1 MSPLEKSRQ
10 TQSRALRNAF
20 RKVESGPLDEPVP
33 EVSLRLGFML
43 RNFKELGGIAVY
55 TRELLEHLLEIDRKN
70 EYYIFYGSKDLLGR
84 YAHHP
89 NVQETYVP
97 CRSKF
102 LWDQAHVASVAERLG
117 VEVMFSPKMSSPLLF
132 RGRKVFAIHGAE
144 QFVHAKEYPL
154 LDRLYVRTFL
164 PWFARTSDRV
174 IALSESAK
182 VDLVHHLG
190 VEPDRIAV
198 TYPGTK
204 EIYFREV
211 APEDVERVRVKY
223 NLPQHYL
230 LHVGLVWGAKNFEV
244 FPKVLELLEQN
255 RSIILA
261 HAGAMRGWVR
271 ESSESHNR
279 IVELGF
285 VPDEDLA
292 ALYRGAVALVF
303 PSLYEGFGIPLL
315 EAMCCGCPVITTNWG
330 AMKEV
335 VNGAALLVDSRDPNA
350 IANAVESL
358 LDSPELRA
366 DLVRRGKERARDFS
380 WNRTARETLA
390 ILEGAKE
397 AVRLPAEVTEE
408 AGAMTTFPDVAPAG
422 APPASV
428 APTRASAP
436 ATPSPSHGPTR
447 AAPARLPGPTTTTED
462 PLAAREKRKSA
473 ILRVVKI
480 AISVLL
486 LGYLAKQV
494 NFGAMIDALRQAR
507 WDLVLLA
514 YAVSHVDR
522 IIQGGKWWG
531 LVRSSGMRIPFWGA
545 IANTYAG
552 NFAGQFLPAGVGGD
566 VVRLVLLKRL
576 QFPAIEMA
584 ASIVVE
590 RLFGLFA
597 LATVASASIAVATV
611 RGVDLPGSIEG
622 VTLVLFAAMATTL
635 LLSFRRGMAEWV
647 ARFSNAVTALPVRV
661 PYSRKLGDLLTAY
674 HKYSGR
680 SRAVLSYF
688 ALSIVEVLV
697 LVTINF
703 LVARALHL
711 DVSPLMLLLVVPV
724 TMIAY
729 RIPISLNGLGV
740 QEGMLGYFFQQAGYG
755 IDAGVSM
762 SLVLRVVEIATYLPG
777 ALFLWNAKREEE
789 RGG

>member
-1 MSPLEKSRQ
+1 M
-10 TQSRALRNAF
+10 
-20 RKVESGPLDEPVP
+20 
-33 EVSLRLGFML
+33 RLGFML

-70 EYYIFYGSKDLLGR
+70 EYFIFYGSKDLLGR
-84 YAHHP
+84 YAHYP
-89 NVQETYVP
+89 NVHETYVP

-190 VEPDRIAV
+190 VEAERIAV

-204 EIYFREV
+204 EIFFREV
-211 APEDVERVRVKY
+211 APEDVERVRAKY
-223 NLPQHYL
+223 KLPPHYL
-230 LHVGLVWGAKNFEV
+230 LHVGLVWGAKNFEI

-255 RSIILA
+255 RSIVLA

-271 ESSESHNR
+271 DSSESHNR
-279 IVELGF
+279 IIELGF

-315 EAMCCGCPVITTNWG
+315 EAMCSGCPVITTNWG

-335 VNGAALLVDSRDPNA
+335 VNGAALLVDSRDPKA

-390 ILEGAKE
+390 ILEGATS
-397 AVRLPAEVTEE
+397 ASAAPS
-408 AGAMTTFPDVAPAG
+408 TTPTL
-422 APPASV
+422 
-428 APTRASAP
+428 APTP
-436 ATPSPSHGPTR
+436 AKP
-447 AAPARLPGPTTTTED
+447 D

-473 ILRVVKI
+473 ILRVFKI
-480 AISVLL
+480 AISLLL
-486 LGYLAKQV
+486 LGYIAKQV

-514 YAVSHVDR
+514 YAASHVDR

-647 ARFSNAVTALPVRV
+647 ARFSNAVATLPVRV

-688 ALSIVEVLV
+688 ALSIIEVLV